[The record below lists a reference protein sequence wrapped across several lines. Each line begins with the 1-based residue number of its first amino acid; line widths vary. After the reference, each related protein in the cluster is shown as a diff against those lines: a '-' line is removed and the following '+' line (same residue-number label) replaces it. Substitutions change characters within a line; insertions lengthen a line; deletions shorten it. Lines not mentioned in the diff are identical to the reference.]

1 MSEGE
6 SDESRVAAVVKSTF
20 QLATDMTV
28 TAATTSADV
37 DGWDSLS
44 HSILIMRIEE
54 EFEIEL
60 PVDRVYDLKDVGE
73 LVQLVSETRRR
84 SA

>member
-1 MSEGE
+1 MSGAGDFE
-6 SDESRVAAVVKSTF
+6 RVAEVVRETF
-20 QLATDMTV
+20 HTGPGVAIGPG
-28 TAATTSADV
+28 TTSADI

-54 EFEIEL
+54 VFDLEL
-60 PVDRVYDLKDVGE
+60 PVDKIYDLPDVGALVE
-73 LVQLVSETRRR
+73 LIRVTRE